1 MGLTPLPNQRHET
14 SLSQYEGPDEKNWL
28 REVGTGC
35 IPNLM
40 QALQILK
47 GWTADLQGHCTQ
59 GIHK

>member
-40 QALQILK
+40 QALSNP
-47 GWTADLQGHCTQ
+47 QGLDSSFARALLRDT
-59 GIHK
+59 